1 MDVNRDMKKF
11 LTEGN
16 QKFVEN
22 RLPNHPKLAAP
33 QTSSNL
39 PICVVVGCADS
50 RTCAEHIF
58 SQSLGNFFS
67 VRNAGHYVT
76 EEVVASIEYAISQ
89 GIKNVMIYGHT
100 QCGAITGAVQFIQS
114 PTFSITAA
122 VTNLLSKFEPV
133 VRDVMKKNANLQ
145 CEALLRECAI
155 QNVHKSKGDIL
166 EKSPFLRGKIESGE
180 LKIMTG
186 LYEVETGMVHFL
198 D

>member
-1 MDVNRDMKKF
+1 MRKF

-22 RLPNHPKLAAP
+22 RISNHPKLSSP
-33 QTSSNL
+33 QTPSNL

-89 GIKNVMIYGHT
+89 GIKNIMIYGHT
-100 QCGAITGAVQFIQS
+100 QCGAITAAVQSVQS
-114 PTFSITAA
+114 TAPSITQS
-122 VTNLLSKFEPV
+122 VTNLLSKFEPL
-133 VRDVMKKNANLQ
+133 VRTVMKKNSKLQ
-145 CEALLRECAI
+145 GDDLLRACVEE
-155 QNVHKSKGDIL
+155 NVYKAKSDIL
-166 EKSPFLRGKIESGE
+166 EKSQYLRDKVKNKE

-186 LYEVETGMVHFL
+186 LYEVETGIVHFL

>member
-1 MDVNRDMKKF
+1 MKQF
-11 LTEGN
+11 LSEGN
-16 QKFVEN
+16 KQFVEK
-22 RLPNHPKLAAP
+22 RISNHPKLATP

-89 GIKNVMIYGHT
+89 GIKNIMIYGHT
-100 QCGAITGAVQFIQS
+100 QCGAITAAAQSVQS
-114 PTFSITAA
+114 SIDSISKS
-122 VTNLLSKFEPV
+122 VTNLLSKFEPTI
-133 VRDVMKKNANLQ
+133 RDVMKKHPKLQ
-145 CEALLRECAI
+145 GEAFLRKCVEE
-155 QNVHKSKGDIL
+155 NVHKAKNDIL
-166 EKSPFLRGKIESGE
+166 EKSQYLRDKVKNKE

-186 LYEVETGMVHFL
+186 LYEVETGTVHFL